1 MKRAAVAI
9 RSMESIRYFCP
20 RRLSI
25 AFDYRSEGGLVKIVR
40 EKRKM
45 ENNEDVSGTCKI
57 NVTNDAKFIV
67 WQKKKKK
74 NKFCSLRTF
83 LSREIESFCK
93 LIGVYD

>member
-1 MKRAAVAI
+1 M
-9 RSMESIRYFCP
+9 
-20 RRLSI
+20 
-25 AFDYRSEGGLVKIVR
+25 LV
-40 EKRKM
+40 E
-45 ENNEDVSGTCKI
+45 TCKI

-67 WQKKKKK
+67 RQKK